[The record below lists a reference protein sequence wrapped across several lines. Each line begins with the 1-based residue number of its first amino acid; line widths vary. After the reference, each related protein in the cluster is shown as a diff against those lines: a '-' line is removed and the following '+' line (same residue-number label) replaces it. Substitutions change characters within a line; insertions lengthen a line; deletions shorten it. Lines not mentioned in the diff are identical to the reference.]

1 MNGTTIELG
10 IEDNFVSQLQRD
22 QPVDDTLSYQA
33 HDTTR
38 SHEKGDATASQAT
51 DVGTV
56 MTKTLQSQENDI
68 QRTKQ
73 RNQSHV
79 EDNSS
84 SNTNTISTQYL
95 QQASM
100 EQGTET
106 TGVVN
111 HDLEMQDE
119 QNY

>member
-1 MNGTTIELG
+1 MSGSIIELG

-22 QPVDDTLSYQA
+22 QPIDDTRSYQA
-33 HDTTR
+33 HDTTI
-38 SHEKGDATASQAT
+38 SQEKGDATASQAT
-51 DVGTV
+51 DVGTL
-56 MTKTLQSQENDI
+56 MTKTLQSQENGI
-68 QRTKQ
+68 QRTKK

-84 SNTNTISTQYL
+84 SNKNTISTQAL
-95 QQASM
+95 QQDSM

-111 HDLEMQDE
+111 HDLEM
-119 QNY
+119 